1 MLYHLLYPLHKTVAA
16 FNVFKYITFRSAA
29 AVVTALLVSFAL
41 GPRVIRWLRVLKVG
55 QQVRDDGP
63 QTHLTKKGTP
73 TMGGLLV
80 IAAVASSV
88 LLWSDLT
95 NRYVWVVLFATLS
108 FGGIGF
114 LDDYRKVVKRQS
126 TGLKAWEKFG
136 LQIAASLLI
145 GLFLHYFSG
154 DPDAAHLTVPF
165 FKRLVIDLGW
175 FYVPF
180 SVVVI
185 VGSSNAVN
193 LTDGLDG
200 LAAGLVGIAA
210 TANAVLVYIGGN
222 RIIAD
227 YLKIQY
233 IPASGEL
240 TVVCAALLGAS
251 LGFLWYNAHP
261 AEVFMG
267 DVGSLSLGGAL
278 GALAVV
284 TKHELILIVVGG
296 IFVVEAFSV
305 MLQVASYKLTGKRVF
320 KMAPIH
326 HHFEQLGWPES
337 KVIIRF
343 WIVGIILA
351 LVSIG
356 SLKLR

>member
-1 MLYHLLYPLHKTVAA
+1 MLYHLLYPLTKTFSG
-16 FNVFKYITFRSAA
+16 FNVFKYLTFRGAG
-29 AVVTALLVSFAL
+29 AVITALLVSFLL
-41 GPRVIRWLRVLKVG
+41 GPAIIRRLRALKVG

-63 QTHLTKKGTP
+63 QTHRTKQGTP
-73 TMGGLLV
+73 TMGGLLI
-80 IAAVASSV
+80 IASIVASV

-95 NRYVWVVLFATLS
+95 NKYVWVVLFATLS
-108 FGGIGF
+108 FGGIG
-114 LDDYRKVVKRQS
+114 LRDDYLKVVKKRS
-126 TGLKAWEKFG
+126 LGLRPAEKFG
-136 LQIAASLLI
+136 LQIAASLVI
-145 GLFLHYFSG
+145 GIFLYYFSG
-154 DPDAAHLTVPF
+154 DPEAAHLSVPF
-165 FKRLVIDLGW
+165 MKRLVIDLGW
-175 FYVPF
+175 FAIPF
-180 SVVVI
+180 TAVVI

-210 TANAVLVYIGGN
+210 MANAVIVYVGGN
-222 RIIAD
+222 RILAD

-233 IPASGEL
+233 IPGSGEL
-240 TVVCAALLGAS
+240 VVFCGALLGAS

-278 GALAVV
+278 GALAIV
-284 TKHELILIVVGG
+284 TKHELILIITGG
-296 IFVVEAFSV
+296 IFVAEAVSV
-305 MLQVASYKLTGKRVF
+305 MLQVASYKMTGKRIF

-351 LVSIG
+351 LVSLS